1 MYLIIKNVRSALR
14 NSRIVV
20 VALLLLLHCC
30 CYCIVVVIA
39 LLLHCYCIVIAL
51 LLHCYCIVIVIILYH
66 VDGMCKGMVLT
77 INFQSQNSQHHTSK
91 DPRST
96 GTSRRVHTEDK
107 LV

>member
-1 MYLIIKNVRSALR
+1 
-14 NSRIVV
+14 
-20 VALLLLLHCC
+20 LHCC